1 MGQFGPTFAP
11 STGIRRFSD
20 SGIYVL
26 GALVSSTAFLFVVD
40 IAGGRFAEATGRSVA
55 ALVALVSVC
64 VLMLVDA
71 IRLWAG
77 RSMSF
82 GPSRQTPYRIRLWGW
97 TGVLAWGLDTG
108 LPVSTVRATPL
119 PMIGVILTGTG
130 HAGPLHGVFYG
141 LGITLGLLV
150 SLLNLSSPERID
162 RSMDILV
169 RQYRSLNPAILVLAP
184 SGLAAAAMAIALADA
199 A

>member
-1 MGQFGPTFAP
+1 
-11 STGIRRFSD
+11 
-20 SGIYVL
+20 
-26 GALVSSTAFLFVVD
+26 
-40 IAGGRFAEATGRSVA
+40 
-55 ALVALVSVC
+55 
-64 VLMLVDA
+64 
-71 IRLWAG
+71 
-77 RSMSF
+77 MSF
-82 GPSRQTPYRIRLWGW
+82 GLSRQTPHRIRLRGW

-108 LPVSTVRATPL
+108 LPVSTVRATSL

-141 LGITLGLLV
+141 LGVTLGLLV

-162 RSMDILV
+162 RSMDVLV

-184 SGLAAAAMAIALADA
+184 SGLAAAVMAIALADA